1 MLDHRPPNL
10 STSVTRSG
18 AIAVVAT
25 LALAAACWLVAL
37 RRMSGMDNGV
47 ATELGSFGVFIAV
60 WVPMMAAMMLPGAV
74 PTVMRRARS
83 VSAARSVA
91 LFDVLYLAVWAVV
104 GIPVYALYRPHS
116 TVTAGVLVIAAG
128 IYELTPMKSR
138 CRRRCRNGLRVRGVR
153 VRLSRFEHRADG
165 GLHRAGPHERDLDGD
180 RRRRH
185 GRSKDLSCAIRR
197 RRAGRARDCFAR
209 RPRRR
214 HATVDSRPDVI
225 HVNR

>member
-1 MLDHRPPNL
+1 MLDHRPPTL

-47 ATELGSFGVFIAV
+47 ATDLGSFGAFIAV

-83 VSAARSVA
+83 VSAARSVP
-91 LFDVLYLAVWAVV
+91 LFVVLYLAVWAVV
-104 GIPVYALYRPHS
+104 GIPVYVLYRPHS

-128 IYELTPMKSR
+128 IYELTPDEVAVPAPLP
-138 CRRRCRNGLRVRGVR
+138 NGGRVRGVR
-153 VRLSRFEHRADG
+153 VRLPRFEHRTDG
-165 GLHRAGPHERDLDGD
+165 GLHRAGPHERDMDGD
-180 RRRRH
+180 RRRRP
-185 GRSKDLSCAIRR
+185 GRSKGLSGATRR
-197 RRAGRARDCFAR
+197 RRAGRARDRCAR
-209 RPRRR
+209 RPRSRY
-214 HATVDSRPDVI
+214 ATVDSRPDVI